1 LKFKAREAL
10 EEEKK
15 TCENSPRNGDVTR
28 KGGQKSPLSISAELK
43 NWTVFPSNKWVNVV
57 FLPVKH
63 KNSKETKY

>member
-43 NWTVFPSNKWVNVV
+43 NWTGFPSKNKTQK
-57 FLPVKH
+57 L
-63 KNSKETKY
+63 